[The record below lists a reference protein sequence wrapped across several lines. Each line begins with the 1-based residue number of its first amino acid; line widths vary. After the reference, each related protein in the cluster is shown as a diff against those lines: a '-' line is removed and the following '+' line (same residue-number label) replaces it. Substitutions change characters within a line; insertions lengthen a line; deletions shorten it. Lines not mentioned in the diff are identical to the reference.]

1 LAAFRDLA
9 RTLKRHRDGVRAYME
24 TKLTNGLME
33 AFSGLLQLAKRIARA
48 DGRLFGSTG
57 SRHMMTGGK
66 LLCNLWRAYG
76 FRTPPNSLPNPLT
89 RDHCGV
95 WWMQNAGLWTHN
107 RKFSPNKSPVR
118 ALIQKDA

>member
-1 LAAFRDLA
+1 MAAFRDLA

-66 LLCNLWRAYG
+66 LLCNLWRAYDFG
-76 FRTPPNSLPNPLT
+76 TPSQLLPDFFNSVY
-89 RDHCGV
+89 GV
-95 WWMQNAGLWTHN
+95 QRIQNAGPWDFH
-107 RKFSPNKSPVR
+107 REFSPNKSTVR
-118 ALIQKDA
+118 ALIQKGA